1 MTLEADNSAPQR
13 FTKQRPCP
21 ICGGHADLPSGHG
34 VRCYGW
40 MDRTGAYA
48 RCTREEHAGG
58 LEQNSD
64 ATFSHRLQG
73 ECRCGVT
80 HMPRRDMETSPAPA
94 QAPPTTRL
102 KETPK
107 GTVRYEIRDAV
118 DGTVVA
124 VHARRGTGPGKKV
137 WWEGNLGG
145 RSPADLL
152 YRVETLAAL
161 NGDGDP
167 VVLCEGEPAADA
179 VAALGLPALGTV
191 CGAAST
197 ISGGVARLLAGR
209 EVWLWP
215 DNDDDGAA
223 HMERNAKVLRDAGA
237 EVKIVKWS
245 DAPPKGDAAD
255 YLAAGGTRD
264 GIVAMARERATG
276 AGAGTGT
283 GTEGGVAAFPED
295 ERSPYIDWA
304 AFWDK
309 EREPEEWLIDRILA
323 RGRGHAFY
331 AKHKVG
337 KSLLMLWCALEL
349 VRAGIVVLYLDYE
362 MGEADLEE
370 RLEAMGC
377 GPETDLSLLRYALL
391 PSLDPLDTADGG
403 AALCAMV
410 DAEIAAHPER
420 HVAVVID
427 TVSRAVKGE
436 ENSND
441 TIRDFYRHTGLGLKQ
456 RGVTWARLD
465 HAGKDAE
472 KGQRGGSAKGD
483 DVDVVWRL
491 APTEGGVE
499 LQRDAARM
507 GWVPE
512 RVALRLE
519 EEPALRYV
527 SEFGGGAWP
536 MGTLDAAQRMDE
548 LGLALD
554 VSRRVAAA
562 ALREAGW
569 TGRNEIITHANRYR
583 RHRLEALIESAG
595 TTLEVV
601 PANRGP
607 LGPGDRSPESGTTSQ
622 KPHENGRGPLGD
634 HSGPLSS
641 SYWSPVSPPLG
652 GTGPGPVPDHDEEYP
667 F

>member
-1 MTLEADNSAPQR
+1 
-13 FTKQRPCP
+13 
-21 ICGGHADLPSGHG
+21 
-34 VRCYGW
+34 
-40 MDRTGAYA
+40 
-48 RCTREEHAGG
+48 
-58 LEQNSD
+58 
-64 ATFSHRLQG
+64 
-73 ECRCGVT
+73 
-80 HMPRRDMETSPAPA
+80 MPPAP
-94 QAPPTTRL
+94 PVTPLR
-102 KETPK
+102 ETPK
-107 GTVRYEIRDAV
+107 GTVRYEIRDAI

-152 YRVETLAAL
+152 YRIENL
-161 NGDGDP
+161 NGAGDP

-215 DNDDDGAA
+215 DNDEDGAA

-237 EVKIVKWS
+237 EVKIVKWAA
-245 DAPPKGDAAD
+245 APPKGDAAD

-276 AGAGTGT
+276 ADADAGT

-377 GPETDLSLLRYALL
+377 GPETDLSLLRYAML

-472 KGQRGGSAKGD
+472 RGQRGGSAKGD

-512 RVALRLE
+512 KVALRME

-527 SEFGGGAWP
+527 HESGGGSYP
-536 MGTLDAAQRMDE
+536 TGTLEAVTLMDSIGLSIDVAYRAAGKAIR
-548 LGLALD
+548 A
-554 VSRRVAAA
+554 
-562 ALREAGW
+562 AGW
-569 TGRNEIITHANRYR
+569 SGRHDVVRAAIRYR
-583 RHRLEALIESAG
+583 RDKQNALIEEAG
-595 TTLEVV
+595 MALADTH
-601 PANRGP
+601 
-607 LGPGDRSPESGTTSQ
+607 ESE
-622 KPHENGRGPLGD
+622 PR
-634 HSGPLSS
+634 
-641 SYWSPVSPPLG
+641 
-652 GTGPGPVPDHDEEYP
+652 
-667 F
+667 